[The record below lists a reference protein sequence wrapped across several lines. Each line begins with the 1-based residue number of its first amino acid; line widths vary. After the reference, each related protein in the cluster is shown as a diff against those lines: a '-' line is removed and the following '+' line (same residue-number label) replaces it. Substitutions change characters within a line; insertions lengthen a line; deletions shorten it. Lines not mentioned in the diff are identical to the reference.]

1 MSKTK
6 ITGRYV
12 ISHNGEEHQILENG
26 EVVFENDTIIFT
38 GFNYPEATDKSIDV
52 GNAVVGPGFV
62 DLDAL
67 SDLDSTVLGFDNG
80 PAAKNG
86 RVWAS
91 TYVERGPRDVYSREE
106 EDFKKRYAFV
116 QLLLNG
122 ITTALPITSLLYR
135 EWAETYD
142 EFARSA
148 DIASELGLRIY
159 LGPAYR
165 TGLSVIHPDGSFAMH
180 WNEERGLQGLEDAI
194 AFARAFDGRDDGLI
208 RAMLAPDRI
217 EGCTEELLRRTAE
230 AGIELNCP
238 VRLHCCQSQL
248 EVDTIEQRFGKSSLN
263 LLHDLCFL
271 SLRVLLSHGQLLGGV
286 QPTQAKIDRELQWL
300 ADSGATIVHCPIA
313 SGRHGKFLDSFAKFR
328 ARGINIG
335 LGTDTYPPDII
346 RNMHVGVMVSRVMDS
361 DMLACS
367 AADYY
372 NAATIGG
379 ADAIDRPDLGRLA
392 PGAKADMTVF
402 DLSGFHMG
410 QFVDPIQTMVMN
422 GTGRDFKT
430 VIINGRIVVENRM
443 IKGIDFG
450 RLQKQAQ
457 SQFDK
462 LRRSYPERT
471 HLHPPEDKIHRPS
484 FAVVC
489 DPERI

>member
-165 TGLSVIHPDGSFAMH
+165 TGLSVIHPDGRSQ
-180 WNEERGLQGLEDAI
+180 ERESS
-194 AFARAFDGRDDGLI
+194 
-208 RAMLAPDRI
+208 
-217 EGCTEELLRRTAE
+217 TE
-230 AGIELNCP
+230 P
-238 VRLHCCQSQL
+238 WS
-248 EVDTIEQRFGKSSLN
+248 
-263 LLHDLCFL
+263 
-271 SLRVLLSHGQLLGGV
+271 
-286 QPTQAKIDRELQWL
+286 
-300 ADSGATIVHCPIA
+300 
-313 SGRHGKFLDSFAKFR
+313 
-328 ARGINIG
+328 
-335 LGTDTYPPDII
+335 
-346 RNMHVGVMVSRVMDS
+346 
-361 DMLACS
+361 
-367 AADYY
+367 
-372 NAATIGG
+372 
-379 ADAIDRPDLGRLA
+379 
-392 PGAKADMTVF
+392 
-402 DLSGFHMG
+402 
-410 QFVDPIQTMVMN
+410 
-422 GTGRDFKT
+422 
-430 VIINGRIVVENRM
+430 
-443 IKGIDFG
+443 
-450 RLQKQAQ
+450 
-457 SQFDK
+457 
-462 LRRSYPERT
+462 
-471 HLHPPEDKIHRPS
+471 
-484 FAVVC
+484 
-489 DPERI
+489 